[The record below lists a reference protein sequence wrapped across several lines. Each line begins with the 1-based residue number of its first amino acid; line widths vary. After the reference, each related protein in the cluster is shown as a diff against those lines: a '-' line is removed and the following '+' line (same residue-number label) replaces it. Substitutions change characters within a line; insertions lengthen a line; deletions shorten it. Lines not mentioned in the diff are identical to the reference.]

1 MVKRKIIKI
10 DESLC
15 DGCALCIP
23 SCPEGALQIID
34 GKAKLVKESFC
45 DGLGACLGDC
55 PQGALTIVEAE
66 TEEYDER
73 GVIEHIK
80 TNSSE
85 KLHAHIDHMNQHKNG
100 LHEHSH
106 QTHFSGCPS
115 SRVMQ
120 FEESSYIEPATRA
133 YSQLRQWPIQ
143 LHLVPPTAPYFQNAN
158 IFLVADCVPFAYANF
173 HSDILSGNAI
183 AIGCPKLDDVHEYL
197 EKLTQIFR
205 NSVPKSIKVAIMEV
219 PCCSGLVQ
227 IAYQAAIKADLN
239 IPIEVIVI
247 GIRGN
252 LLGQNTI
259 QPLME
264 SVHDESS
271 RC

>member
-1 MVKRKIIKI
+1 MLKRKIITI

-55 PQGALTIVEAE
+55 PRGALIIVEAE
-66 TEEYDER
+66 TEHYDEP

-80 TNSSE
+80 TNAPE
-85 KLHAHIDHMNQHKNG
+85 KLHTHIEHMKQHINEIG
-100 LHEHSH
+100 EHSH
-106 QTHFSGCPS
+106 QPHFGGCPS
-115 SRVMQ
+115 SRTMQ
-120 FEESSYIEPATRA
+120 FEESSPTEQTAPASSR
-133 YSQLRQWPIQ
+133 LRQWPIQ
-143 LHLVPPTAPYFQNAN
+143 LHLVSPTAPYFQNAN

-173 HSDILSGNAI
+173 HSDILAGNAI
-183 AIGCPKLDDVHEYL
+183 AIGCPKLDNVHEYV
-197 EKLTQIFR
+197 EKVTQIFKH
-205 NSVPKSIKVAIMEV
+205 SMPKSIKVAIMEV

-227 IAYQAAIKADLN
+227 IARQAVINAELN
-239 IPIEVIVI
+239 LPIEVIVI

-252 LLGQNTI
+252 LLAKRTI
-259 QPLME
+259 
-264 SVHDESS
+264 
-271 RC
+271 

>member
-66 TEEYDER
+66 TDQYDEH

-80 TNSSE
+80 TNTPE
-85 KLHAHIDHMNQHKNG
+85 KLHTHIEHMNQHKNEMNRHSQQ
-100 LHEHSH
+100 LH
-106 QTHFSGCPS
+106 FGGCPS

-120 FEESSYIEPATRA
+120 FEEPSNTEPSARTS
-133 YSQLRQWPIQ
+133 SQLRQWPIQ

-158 IFLVADCVPFAYANF
+158 IFLVADCVPFAYSNF
-173 HSDILSGNAI
+173 HSDILAGNAI
-183 AIGCPKLDDVHEYL
+183 AICCPKLDDVNEYV
-197 EKLTQIFR
+197 EKVAQIFR
-205 NSVPKSIKVAIMEV
+205 HSMPKSIKVAIMEV

-227 IAYQAAIKADLN
+227 IAHQASIKAGLN
-239 IPIEVIVI
+239 IPIEVVVI

-252 LLGQNTI
+252 LIGKKTI
-259 QPLME
+259 QPLMK
-264 SVHDESS
+264 SVHNESS

>member
-55 PQGALTIVEAE
+55 PQGALKIVETN
-66 TEEYDER
+66 TEEYDEV
-73 GVIEHIK
+73 GVIQHIK
-80 TNSSE
+80 TNSPD
-85 KLHAHIDHMNQHKNG
+85 KLRSHIEHMNHHKNELSG
-100 LHEHSH
+100 HS
-106 QTHFSGCPS
+106 QQSQFIGCPS

-120 FEESSYIEPATRA
+120 FDGSSESERTLRA
-133 YSQLRQWPIQ
+133 SSQLRQWPIQ
-143 LHLVPPTAPYFQNAN
+143 LHLVPPTAPYFKNAN
-158 IFLVADCVPFAYANF
+158 ICFVADCVPFAYANF
-173 HSDILSGNAI
+173 HSDILAGNAI
-183 AIGCPKLDDVHEYL
+183 AIGCPKLDDVHEYM
-197 EKLTQIFR
+197 EKITRIFKQ
-205 NSVPKSIKVAIMEV
+205 SMPKSIKVAIMEV

-227 IAYQAAIKADLN
+227 IAHQAAINAKLN
-239 IPIEVIVI
+239 LPIEVIVI

-252 LLGQNTI
+252 LLSRETI
-259 QPLME
+259 PIPM
-264 SVHDESS
+264 
-271 RC
+271 